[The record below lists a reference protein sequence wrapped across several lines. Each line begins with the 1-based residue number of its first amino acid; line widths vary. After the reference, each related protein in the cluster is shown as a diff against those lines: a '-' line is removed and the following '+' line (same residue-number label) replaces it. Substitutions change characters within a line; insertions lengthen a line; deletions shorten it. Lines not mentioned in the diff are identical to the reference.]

1 MQAVQELT
9 NDASIEE
16 LDFLLNRQRSVRPD
30 LAELLEVG
38 AGRPQPAG

>member
-30 LAELLEVG
+30 LAEQLEVG
-38 AGRPQPAG
+38 AGRPQPPG